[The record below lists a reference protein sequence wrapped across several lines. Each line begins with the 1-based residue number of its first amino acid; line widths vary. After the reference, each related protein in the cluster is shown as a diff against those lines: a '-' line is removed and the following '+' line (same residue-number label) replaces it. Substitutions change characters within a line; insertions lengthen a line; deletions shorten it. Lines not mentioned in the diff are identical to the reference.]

1 MFVNQCI
8 LLYCRAVAHPF
19 AMPEIHLDFNYT
31 QTTVNRKKRP
41 ASPWKNGSTCGAPS
55 WGRPSEWTIFP
66 CGSNTIPKCCSI
78 SSTDQ
83 VCAVSLV
90 SSRVSSSWMKW
101 PIFCCSLP
109 GTGVITKSE
118 LKFFYTAF
126 MDVGKLGEAKL
137 DEITNNAYEALT
149 SVNYSSVTFFLHCA
163 HFFTRQPKVL
173 YCELHCS
180 SNLIRY
186 NSVLRR
192 AVLLKTKRVVHLK
205 PLLPCAHTV
214 QCVCAGNRIL
224 LQFDPEGII

>member
-1 MFVNQCI
+1 MEEWIEVWGTI
-8 LLYCRAVAHPF
+8 VGKAKR
-19 AMPEIHLDFNYT
+19 MDDFPMWLQYYPK
-31 QTTVNRKKRP
+31 VLFDIINR
-41 ASPWKNGSTCGAPS
+41 SGV
-55 WGRPSEWTIFP
+55 
-66 CGSNTIPKCCSI
+66 CSF
-78 SSTDQ
+78 S
-83 VCAVSLV
+83 CFL
-90 SSRVSSSWMKW
+90 RVSSSWMKW

-192 AVLLKTKRVVHLK
+192 AVLLKTKRVVQLK
-205 PLLPCAHTV
+205 HRKIMEVKNCTYVGPKV
-214 QCVCAGNRIL
+214 VF
-224 LQFDPEGII
+224 LQISLTQ